1 MATEVYVGN
10 ISFNTQE
17 ERLREVFSEFGTI
30 ESVKIITDR
39 DTGRSKGFGFV
50 TMSSDEE
57 AKAAIAAL
65 DGKEVDGRP
74 LRVNE
79 ARRRENSGGGGG
91 RRGGGGGGGGHR
103 GPRG

>member
-10 ISFNTQE
+10 ISFNTGE

-30 ESVKIITDR
+30 ESVKVITDR
-39 DTGRSKGFGFV
+39 DTGRSRGFAFV

-79 ARRRENSGGGGG
+79 ARRREDSEG
-91 RRGGGGGGGGHR
+91 RRGPQR
-103 GPRG
+103 GRRP